1 MSKTVKPQATSP
13 AVQGGDYPHL
23 ASSFSIRDVELR
35 NRIVFQPHFTA
46 LSHIDGMPSEDL
58 VAYHVERAW
67 GGVGLIVDGSMAVM
81 EEGKMS
87 RRFLAIYDERAVEPY
102 REMTSKVH
110 ELGAKIFGQL
120 SHAGNTSLEHPPPVM
135 WAPTQMVEGYS
146 NYNTKAM
153 DDADIRRTVSAFGRS
168 GKNLIAA
175 GFDGVEVKIAHD
187 GLLRTFIAPYFN
199 RRKDQ
204 YGGTFENR
212 MRFPVEC
219 LRAIRDE
226 IGEQPLGVRLCL
238 DEYTA
243 FGYHVDYGLKVA
255 QHLEATGLVDY
266 FNCDAGSFSSF
277 WMEIP
282 PMAVPPGYFRPLT
295 QALRRVSDLPLVA
308 FGRLKEPD
316 LCEHIV
322 ATGEADLI
330 GMARQLIADPETPRK
345 LLEGRVDEV
354 RACIACNDGCL
365 HQVVQEKGIR
375 CIHNPG
381 AGQERY
387 LSERLIKPTGKAKH
401 VVVVGGGPA
410 GMKVAE
416 ISARRG
422 HQVTLLERE
431 EALGGQVRLGSRQ
444 PLHTEFAE
452 VTAYIEAA
460 LDRLGVDIWRN
471 VEADAAQLLELEP
484 DVLVVATGSQ
494 PNLPPERRL
503 SESDPDAG
511 AIARE
516 RGLQALPEI
525 PGLALEHVFSGDEVL
540 RGAAV
545 PGKRVIVVDGNGHWE
560 AAGTA
565 EFLADAGFEVEIITA
580 SNTVGHDLES
590 TNFAMFTQRAGEKG
604 IAFTPFTALKAI
616 EPGRVKLIE
625 TLSGT
630 DRIQEVDAVVPVYPR
645 RSRDDIYF
653 RLFDQLRED
662 GSDVQLMRIGDAAAP
677 RLVQMVVLE
686 AHKFAI
692 RV

>member
-1 MSKTVKPQATSP
+1 MQNHARERTTSGP
-13 AVQGGDYPHL
+13 SQDGDFPHL
-23 ASSFSIRDVELR
+23 ASPFSIRDVDLR

-46 LSHIDGMPSEDL
+46 LPHIDGMPSEDL
-58 VAYHVERAW
+58 IAYHVERAW
-67 GGVGLIVDGSMAVM
+67 GGAGLIVDGSMAVM

-102 REMTSKVH
+102 RVMTSAVH

-120 SHAGNTSLEHPPPVM
+120 SHGGNTSLEHPPQVM

-153 DDADIRRTVSAFGRS
+153 DETDIRRAVEAFGRS
-168 GKNLIAA
+168 ARNLIAA

-187 GLLRTFIAPYFN
+187 GLLRTFVAPYFN
-199 RRKDQ
+199 RRTDR
-204 YGGTFENR
+204 YGGSFDNR
-212 MRFPVEC
+212 MRFPLEC
-219 LRAIRDE
+219 LRAIRGE
-226 IGEQPLGVRLCL
+226 IGDHSLGVRLCL
-238 DEYTA
+238 DEYTP
-243 FGYHVDYGLKVA
+243 FGYHLDYGLRVA
-255 QHLEATGLVDY
+255 EHLEASGVVDY

-282 PMAVPPGYFRPLT
+282 PMAVPQGHFRPLN
-295 QALRRVSDLPLVA
+295 QALRKVSDLPIVA

-316 LCEHIV
+316 LCERIV

-375 CIHNPG
+375 CVHNPG
-381 AGQERY
+381 AGQERRY
-387 LSERLIKPTGKAKH
+387 GERLITPAAQTKH
-401 VVVVGGGPA
+401 VVIVGGGPA

-431 EALGGQVRLGSRQ
+431 EMLGGQARLASRQ
-444 PLHTEFAE
+444 PFHTEFAE

-460 LDRLGVDIWRN
+460 LDRLGVDVWRS
-471 VEADAAQLLELEP
+471 VEADAGQLLELEP
-484 DVLVVATGSQ
+484 DVVVVATGSQ
-494 PNLPPERRL
+494 PNLPPEHRL
-503 SESDPDAG
+503 YESDPDAG
-511 AIARE
+511 AVARE
-516 RGLQALPEI
+516 RGLQALPEV
-525 PGLALEHVFSGDEVL
+525 PGLELDHVFAGDEVL

-545 PGKRVIVVDGNGHWE
+545 PGRRVILVDANGHWE

-565 EFLADAGFEVEIITA
+565 EFLADAGYEVQIITTSPA
-580 SNTVGHDLES
+580 VGHDLES
-590 TNFAMFTQRAGEKG
+590 TNFALFSQRAGEKG
-604 IAFTPFTALKAI
+604 IAFSAFTALKAV
-616 EPGRVKLIE
+616 EPGRVQLVE
-625 TLSGT
+625 TLSG
-630 DRIQEVDAVVPVYPR
+630 RERVQEVDAVVPIYPR

-653 RLFDQLRED
+653 RLDDQIREN
-662 GSDVQLMRIGDAAAP
+662 GSRVQLERIGDAAAP
-677 RLVQMVVLE
+677 RLVQMVILE
-686 AHKFAI
+686 AHRFAI
-692 RV
+692 HV